1 MQPILAI
8 DKVRHVGEA
17 VALVVAETSSQAADA
32 AELIEVDYVPLP
44 AVTLEDAQASAAPR
58 VWDEARDNVSFRLER
73 GDQAAVARAFAS
85 AAHVTRVS
93 VAYPRASANPIEPR
107 AVLAFKD
114 TLWTSAQSPFQVRE
128 VLASVFGMPQTEL
141 RVVVPDVG
149 GAFGMKSQVYP
160 EEALVL
166 WAARKLERPVKWTA
180 SRSESL
186 AADMHGRSQI
196 AEAELALDA
205 NGRATALRVSVT
217 IDLGAYLGHHAGVAP
232 NNAAISYTN
241 TYDVPLIHTVVH
253 ACFTNT
259 SVVGPYRGTAK
270 PEATY
275 VTERLFDKAARELG
289 IDVVEMRRRNLIPA
303 SAMPYRTPGGYVFDS
318 GEFAAVLD
326 KALELADWQGF
337 ARRRTESERRGKRRG
352 IGLALH
358 CQRAG
363 SQSERMEIRV
373 AQDGSLALHVGTLS
387 TGQGHETAFA
397 QMISSWLSVP
407 LEKVRL
413 VQGDT
418 DKLLYGRGTY
428 AQRSMNAGGSSL
440 KLAADEVVRKGKRF
454 AGWLLEADAADIEFE
469 AGVFRVKGTDRQ
481 LSLTDVARRAYASP
495 GVPAELGIGLD
506 GAGSHP
512 GPNNFPNGC
521 MVCEV
526 EVDVDTGRVELVA
539 LAALDDV
546 GAVVNPLTLEGQ
558 LHGSIAQGLGAV
570 LLEELVYERES
581 AQLLT
586 GSFVDYAMPRA
597 DDLPE
602 IRAGLHLVPTKT
614 NLLGV
619 KGGSEAGNVGVPP
632 AVVHAI
638 VDALSPFGVTD
649 VPLPATPQ
657 RVWRL
662 LTPRPA

>member
-1 MQPILAI
+1 
-8 DKVRHVGEA
+8 
-17 VALVVAETSSQAADA
+17 
-32 AELIEVDYVPLP
+32 
-44 AVTLEDAQASAAPR
+44 
-58 VWDEARDNVSFRLER
+58 
-73 GDQAAVARAFAS
+73 
-85 AAHVTRVS
+85 
-93 VAYPRASANPIEPR
+93 
-107 AVLAFKD
+107 
-114 TLWTSAQSPFQVRE
+114 
-128 VLASVFGMPQTEL
+128 
-141 RVVVPDVG
+141 
-149 GAFGMKSQVYP
+149 
-160 EEALVL
+160 
-166 WAARKLERPVKWTA
+166 
-180 SRSESL
+180 
-186 AADMHGRSQI
+186 
-196 AEAELALDA
+196 
-205 NGRATALRVSVT
+205 
-217 IDLGAYLGHHAGVAP
+217 VAP

-241 TYDVPLIHTVVH
+241 TYDVPLIHTVVY

-397 QMISSWLSVP
+397 QMISSWLGVP

-418 DKLLYGRGTY
+418 DKVLYGRGTY
-428 AQRSMNAGGSSL
+428 AQRSMNAGGSAL

-539 LAALDDV
+539 LAAVDDV

-570 LLEELVYERES
+570 LLEELVYERDS

-586 GSFVDYAMPRA
+586 GSFMDYAMPRA

-638 VDALSPFGVTD
+638 IDALTPHGVTD